1 MSVRAFFNS
10 VKEGFIGIIRHPLVT
25 VASITTI
32 LLMLVVMSAFFI
44 FATNAR
50 NMMRKLGQKP
60 PIEVY
65 MVLNCE
71 QEQLDIISQVLASD
85 TRIANWNLNSPEQN
99 YNAFKANLGDRSS
112 LLDEIDYNQ
121 VLPYTFNIQLKDPR
135 DADEIIATITPY
147 DGISKIVQESNVMK
161 FLSKATDAVN
171 IATIVAFAVLFVI
184 SLFIIS
190 NMVRISVYSRSSE
203 IEIMKFVGATNGYIR
218 MPYITEGAI
227 VGLVSAIISW
237 TITVFAYKAIYDR
250 MMSSVDPTSFYAL
263 VGTRSIMWTL
273 LILVVVFG
281 VFIGAIGSGISVRKY
296 IKV

>member
-10 VKEGFIGIIRHPLVT
+10 IKEGFIGIIRHPLVT

-50 NMMRKLGQKP
+50 SMMRKLGQRP

-65 MVLNCE
+65 MVMNCE
-71 QEQLDIISQVLASD
+71 QEQLDAVSAALNAD
-85 TRIANWNLNSPEQN
+85 PRILSWAMHTPEDN
-99 YNAFKANLGDRSS
+99 YNEFKSNLGDRSS
-112 LLDEIDYNQ
+112 LLDDIDYDQ
-121 VLPYTFNIQLKDPR
+121 VLPYTFSIQLKDPR
-135 DADEIIATITPY
+135 DAESVVSAIQINDGVSKVATE
-147 DGISKIVQESNVMK
+147 SKVMD
-161 FLSKATDAVN
+161 FLTKATNVVN
-171 IATIVAFAVLFVI
+171 IATVVSFVVLFMI

-190 NMVRISVYSRSSE
+190 NMVRISVYSRASE

-227 VGLVSAIISW
+227 VGLLSALIAW
-237 TITVFAYKAIYDR
+237 VITVLCYKTIYEK
-250 MMSSVDPTSFYAL
+250 MMHSIDPSSFYAL
-263 VGTRSIMWTL
+263 LSTRSLMWTL
-273 LILVVVFG
+273 LIMVVVFG

>member
-71 QEQLDIISQVLASD
+71 QEQLDTISQVLSSD
-85 TRIANWNLNSPEQN
+85 TRIATWTLNSPEQN

-135 DADEIIATITPY
+135 DADEVITTITPY

-171 IATIVAFAVLFVI
+171 IATVVAFAVLFVI

-203 IEIMKFVGATNGYIR
+203 IEIMKFVGATNNYIR

-227 VGLVSAIISW
+227 VGLVSALISW
-237 TITVFAYKAIYDR
+237 TITVFAYKAIYDK
-250 MMSSVDPTSFYAL
+250 MMGSVDPASFYAL
-263 VGTRSIMWTL
+263 VNTRSLMWTL
-273 LILVVVFG
+273 LIMVVIFG

>member
-1 MSVRAFFNS
+1 VSVRAFFNS
-10 VKEGFIGIIRHPLVT
+10 IKEGFIGIVRHPLVT

-50 NMMRKLGQKP
+50 SMMRRLGQKP

-71 QEQLDIISQVLASD
+71 QEQLDTVSQA
-85 TRIANWNLNSPEQN
+85 LNSDQRILSWAMHTPEEN
-99 YNAFKANLGDRSS
+99 YNEFKANLGERSS
-112 LLDEIDYNQ
+112 LLDEIDYDQ
-121 VLPYTFNIQLKDPR
+121 VLPYTFSIQLKDPR
-135 DADEIIATITPY
+135 DAEGVVNSVQIY
-147 DGISKIVQESNVMK
+147 DGISKVATESNVMN
-161 FLSKATDAVN
+161 FLNKATSAVN
-171 IATIVAFAVLFVI
+171 VATVVSFIVLFII

-190 NMVRISVYSRSSE
+190 NMVRISVYSRASE

-227 VGLVSAIISW
+227 VGLLSALIAW
-237 TITVFAYKAIYDR
+237 VITVFSYKAIYEKLMDQ
-250 MMSSVDPTSFYAL
+250 VDPTSFYAL
-263 VGTRSIMWTL
+263 LNTRSLMWTL
-273 LILVVVFG
+273 LIMVVLFG
-281 VFIGAIGSGISVRKY
+281 VLIGAIGSGISVRKY

>member
-71 QEQLDIISQVLASD
+71 QEQLDTISQVLSSD
-85 TRIANWNLNSPEQN
+85 TRIANWTLNSPEQN

-135 DADEIIATITPY
+135 DADEVITTITPY

-171 IATIVAFAVLFVI
+171 IATVVAFAVLFVI

-203 IEIMKFVGATNGYIR
+203 IEIMKFVGATNNYIR

-227 VGLVSAIISW
+227 VGLVSALISW
-237 TITVFAYKAIYDR
+237 TITVFAYKAIYDK
-250 MMSSVDPTSFYAL
+250 MMGSVDPASFYAL
-263 VGTRSIMWTL
+263 VNTRSLMWTL
-273 LILVVVFG
+273 LIMVVIFG
-281 VFIGAIGSGISVRKY
+281 VFIGAVGSGISVRKY

>member
-71 QEQLDIISQVLASD
+71 QEQLDTISQVLSSD
-85 TRIANWNLNSPEQN
+85 TRIANWTLNSPEQN

-135 DADEIIATITPY
+135 DADEVITTITPY

-171 IATIVAFAVLFVI
+171 IATVVAFAVLFVI

-203 IEIMKFVGATNGYIR
+203 IEIMKFVGATNNYIR

-227 VGLVSAIISW
+227 VGLVSALISW
-237 TITVFAYKAIYDR
+237 TITVFAYKAIYDK
-250 MMSSVDPTSFYAL
+250 MMGSVDPTSFYAL
-263 VGTRSIMWTL
+263 VNTRSLMWTL
-273 LILVVVFG
+273 LIMVVIFG

>member
-71 QEQLDIISQVLASD
+71 QEQLDTISQVLSSD
-85 TRIANWNLNSPEQN
+85 TRIATWTLNSPEQN

-135 DADEIIATITPY
+135 DADEVITTITPY
-147 DGISKIVQESNVMK
+147 DGISKIVQESNDM
-161 FLSKATDAVN
+161 SK
-171 IATIVAFAVLFVI
+171 
-184 SLFIIS
+184 
-190 NMVRISVYSRSSE
+190 R
-203 IEIMKFVGATNGYIR
+203 G
-218 MPYITEGAI
+218 
-227 VGLVSAIISW
+227 
-237 TITVFAYKAIYDR
+237 
-250 MMSSVDPTSFYAL
+250 
-263 VGTRSIMWTL
+263 
-273 LILVVVFG
+273 
-281 VFIGAIGSGISVRKY
+281 
-296 IKV
+296 

>member
-71 QEQLDIISQVLASD
+71 QEQLDTISQVLSSD
-85 TRIANWNLNSPEQN
+85 TRIADWTLNSPEQN

-135 DADEIIATITPY
+135 DADEVITTITPY

-203 IEIMKFVGATNGYIR
+203 IEIMKFVGATNNYIR

-227 VGLVSAIISW
+227 VGLVSALISW
-237 TITVFAYKAIYDR
+237 TITVFAYKAIYDK
-250 MMSSVDPTSFYAL
+250 MMGSVDPASFYAL
-263 VGTRSIMWTL
+263 VNTRSLMWTL
-273 LILVVVFG
+273 LIMVVIFG
-281 VFIGAIGSGISVRKY
+281 VFIGAVGSGISVRKY

>member
-10 VKEGFIGIIRHPLVT
+10 VKEGFIGIVRHPLVT
-25 VASITTI
+25 IASVTTI

-50 NMMRKLGQKP
+50 SMMRRLGQRP

-65 MVLNCE
+65 MVMNCT
-71 QEQLDIISQVLASD
+71 QEQLDTVSQVLGSD
-85 TRIANWNLNSPEQN
+85 TRILAWQMNTPEEN
-99 YNAFKANLGDRSS
+99 YNEFKSNLGDRSS

-121 VLPYTFNIQLKDPR
+121 VLPYTFSIQLKDPR
-135 DADEIIATITPY
+135 DAAGVVSNVQLY
-147 DGISKIVQESNVMK
+147 DGVSKVAQESNVMN
-161 FLSKATDAVN
+161 FLTKATSAVN
-171 IATIVAFAVLFVI
+171 IATVVSFIVLFVI

-190 NMVRISVYSRSSE
+190 NMVRISVYSRASE

-227 VGLVSAIISW
+227 VGLMSALIAW
-237 TITVFAYKAIYDR
+237 VITVFSYKAIYTK
-250 MMSSVDPTSFYAL
+250 MMDSVDPSSFYAL
-263 VGTRSIMWTL
+263 LNTRSLMWTL
-273 LILVVVFG
+273 LIMVVIFG

>member
-71 QEQLDIISQVLASD
+71 QEQLDTISQVLSSD
-85 TRIANWNLNSPEQN
+85 TRIADWTLNSPEQN

-135 DADEIIATITPY
+135 DADEVITTITPY

-203 IEIMKFVGATNGYIR
+203 IEIMKFVGATNNYIR

-227 VGLVSAIISW
+227 VGLVSALISW
-237 TITVFAYKAIYDR
+237 TITVFAYKAIYDK
-250 MMSSVDPTSFYAL
+250 MMGSVDPASFYAL
-263 VGTRSIMWTL
+263 VNTRSLMWTL
-273 LILVVVFG
+273 LIMVVIFG

>member
-71 QEQLDIISQVLASD
+71 QEQLDTISQVLSSD
-85 TRIANWNLNSPEQN
+85 TRIATWTLNSPEQN

-135 DADEIIATITPY
+135 DADEVITTITPY

-171 IATIVAFAVLFVI
+171 IATVVAFAVLFVI

-203 IEIMKFVGATNGYIR
+203 IEIMKFVGATNNYIR

-227 VGLVSAIISW
+227 VGLVSALISW
-237 TITVFAYKAIYDR
+237 TITVFAYKAIYDK
-250 MMSSVDPTSFYAL
+250 MMGSVDPASFYAL
-263 VGTRSIMWTL
+263 VNTRSLMWTL
-273 LILVVVFG
+273 LIMVVIFG
-281 VFIGAIGSGISVRKY
+281 VFIGAVGSGISVRKY

>member
-71 QEQLDIISQVLASD
+71 QEQLDTISQVLSSD
-85 TRIANWNLNSPEQN
+85 TRIANWTLNSPEQN

-135 DADEIIATITPY
+135 DADEVITTITPY

-171 IATIVAFAVLFVI
+171 IATVVAFAVLFVI

-203 IEIMKFVGATNGYIR
+203 IEIMKFVGATNNYIR

-227 VGLVSAIISW
+227 VGLVSALISW
-237 TITVFAYKAIYDR
+237 TITVFAYKAIYDK
-250 MMSSVDPTSFYAL
+250 MMGSVDPASFYAL
-263 VGTRSIMWTL
+263 VNTRSLMWTL
-273 LILVVVFG
+273 LIMVVIFG

>member
-10 VKEGFIGIIRHPLVT
+10 VREGFIGIIRHPLVT

-32 LLMLVVMSAFFI
+32 LLMLIVMSAFFL

-71 QEQLDIISQVLASD
+71 ESQLENISVALSND
-85 TRIANWNLNSPEQN
+85 TRILSWQMHSPEEN
-99 YNAFKANLGDRSS
+99 YNEFKANLGDRSS

-121 VLPYTFNIQLKDPR
+121 VLPYTFSIQLKDPA
-135 DADEIIATITPY
+135 DAEAVITGIQINE
-147 DGISKIVQESNVMK
+147 GISKVVQESHVME
-161 FLSKATDAVN
+161 FLTKATNIVN
-171 IATIVAFAVLFVI
+171 IATVASFTVLFLI

-190 NMVRISVYSRSSE
+190 NMVRISVYSRASE

-227 VGLVSAIISW
+227 VGLLSALIAWVI
-237 TITVFAYKAIYDR
+237 TILSYKAIYEK
-250 MMSSVDPTSFYAL
+250 MMDSIDPGSFYAL
-263 VGTRSIMWTL
+263 LNTRSLMWTL
-273 LILVVVFG
+273 LIMVVLFG
-281 VFIGAIGSGISVRKY
+281 VFIGGIGSGISVRKY

>member
-10 VKEGFIGIIRHPLVT
+10 IKEGFIGIVRHPLVT

-50 NMMRKLGQKP
+50 SMMRRLGQKP

-71 QEQLDIISQVLASD
+71 QEQLDTVSQA
-85 TRIANWNLNSPEQN
+85 LNSDQRILSWAMHTPEEN
-99 YNAFKANLGDRSS
+99 YNEFKANLGERSS
-112 LLDEIDYNQ
+112 LLDEIDYDQ
-121 VLPYTFNIQLKDPR
+121 VLPYTFSIQLKDPR
-135 DADEIIATITPY
+135 DAEGVVNSVQIY
-147 DGISKIVQESNVMK
+147 DGISKVATESNVMN
-161 FLSKATDAVN
+161 FLNKATSAVN
-171 IATIVAFAVLFVI
+171 VATVVSFIVLFII

-190 NMVRISVYSRSSE
+190 NMVRISVYSRASE

-227 VGLVSAIISW
+227 VGLLSALIAW
-237 TITVFAYKAIYDR
+237 VITVFSYKAIYEKLMDQ
-250 MMSSVDPTSFYAL
+250 VDPTSFYAL
-263 VGTRSIMWTL
+263 LNTRSLMWTL
-273 LILVVVFG
+273 LIMVVLFG
-281 VFIGAIGSGISVRKY
+281 VLIGAIGSGISVRKY